1 MFMGFDRYRFVAVMD
16 LKASEICRQH
26 DGLIDPDTGKPYTY
40 ANRKDGINFPP
51 LHPWCRSC
59 EAPVVDEYTL
69 DGLTRPAKDPET
81 GKIIRIPA
89 SMTDQQWHEKYVVGN
104 PDAEFAERMTQHTSA
119 DQKQWQKYREVLG
132 NDATKTLA
140 EFQSMKY
147 TDPQK
152 WSNLESVYRDTV
164 SVNRILLE
172 PLNMDTEQFGKKAG
186 KHKTDFGL
194 DPSNATDREQ
204 IANIINNIVD
214 NFDTVSK
221 GAWRGQQSD
230 VLFFAKAE
238 DVVVTSQNKA
248 FITILKGGIT
258 NARVKNARRISILPI
273 L

>member
-1 MFMGFDRYRFVAVMD
+1 
-16 LKASEICRQH
+16 
-26 DGLIDPDTGKPYTY
+26 
-40 ANRKDGINFPP
+40 
-51 LHPWCRSC
+51 
-59 EAPVVDEYTL
+59 
-69 DGLTRPAKDPET
+69 
-81 GKIIRIPA
+81 
-89 SMTDQQWHEKYVVGN
+89 MTK
-104 PDAEFAERMTQHTSA
+104 HTSG

-140 EFQSMKY
+140 EFQCMKY

-152 WSNLESVYRDTV
+152 WSNLESAYRDTV
-164 SVNRILLE
+164 SANRILLE

-258 NARVKNARRISILPI
+258 NARVKNARRIRILPI